1 MKQRHLLLAL
11 AVGASVL
18 ALSACKKDESK
29 DAAAPAAA
37 PRGET
42 ADQFIARVNQELR
55 KMYPEIT
62 ASQWL
67 SNTYIN
73 DDSQLLEA
81 KYNERYLAQLNV
93 WIEQAR
99 KFEGQQMSPETAR
112 AIQLLKLSTAMPAP
126 KDPVKLEELTKLAS
140 KMGGMY
146 GAGKYC
152 TGEGDAK
159 KCRDLGQLEDVLRS
173 SRDYDAQLDAWQGWH
188 TIAQPMRKDY
198 TRFAE
203 LVNEGAKELG
213 YADAGEMW
221 RSGYD
226 MTPAEIA
233 AETDRLW
240 GQVKPLYE
248 QLHCYTRTKLQAT
261 YGVEKGQVNGMLP
274 AHLTGNM
281 WQQDWGNLWDM
292 LQPYKNAGSLDI
304 SEALKAQYQAD
315 FVKELGKVGPAPTTE
330 QQFQAERAAQL
341 AVAKQM
347 TERAQDFYVSLGMPK
362 LPESYWSR
370 TQFIKPLDRDV
381 VCHASAWDM
390 NMGGEPGKDSGPD
403 VRTKMCI
410 KPNEEDFTT
419 IYHELGHVYYYL
431 AYNKLPPLFQNGA
444 HDGFHEAIGD
454 TIVLAMT
461 PDYLKS
467 IGLVGDQQQ
476 SHDALI
482 NAQMRM
488 ALAKVSFMPFGLM
501 IDRWRWGVFD
511 GSIKPA
517 DYNKAWWDL
526 KARYQ
531 GVAPVSARG
540 EDFFDPGAKYHVPGN
555 TPYTRYFLSHILQ
568 FQFYKGLCDAAGY
581 KGPLYNCSFYGNKVA
596 GQRFWAMLEKGASQP
611 WQATLKE
618 LTGTEKMDA
627 SAVLEYF
634 APLQEWLKQQNEG
647 QTCGW
652 QPTPPTTTAAVPA
665 APAKAEP
672 ARKQG

>member
-18 ALSACKKDESK
+18 ALSACKK
-29 DAAAPAAA
+29 AN
-37 PRGET
+37 PRTPPHRPRPQG
-42 ADQFIARVNQELR
+42 RNRGSVRRPVNQELR

-126 KDPVKLEELTKLAS
+126 KDPVKLEEITKLAS

-281 WQQDWGNLWDM
+281 WQQDWGNLWD
-292 LQPYKNAGSLDI
+292 I
-304 SEALKAQYQAD
+304 C
-315 FVKELGKVGPAPTTE
+315 
-330 QQFQAERAAQL
+330 
-341 AVAKQM
+341 
-347 TERAQDFYVSLGMPK
+347 
-362 LPESYWSR
+362 SR
-370 TQFIKPLDRDV
+370 TRTP
-381 VCHASAWDM
+381 AAW
-390 NMGGEPGKDSGPD
+390 
-403 VRTKMCI
+403 T
-410 KPNEEDFTT
+410 
-419 IYHELGHVYYYL
+419 
-431 AYNKLPPLFQNGA
+431 
-444 HDGFHEAIGD
+444 
-454 TIVLAMT
+454 
-461 PDYLKS
+461 
-467 IGLVGDQQQ
+467 
-476 SHDALI
+476 
-482 NAQMRM
+482 
-488 ALAKVSFMPFGLM
+488 
-501 IDRWRWGVFD
+501 
-511 GSIKPA
+511 
-517 DYNKAWWDL
+517 
-526 KARYQ
+526 
-531 GVAPVSARG
+531 SAR
-540 EDFFDPGAKYHVPGN
+540 
-555 TPYTRYFLSHILQ
+555 R
-568 FQFYKGLCDAAGY
+568 
-581 KGPLYNCSFYGNKVA
+581 
-596 GQRFWAMLEKGASQP
+596 
-611 WQATLKE
+611 
-618 LTGTEKMDA
+618 
-627 SAVLEYF
+627 
-634 APLQEWLKQQNEG
+634 
-647 QTCGW
+647 
-652 QPTPPTTTAAVPA
+652 
-665 APAKAEP
+665 
-672 ARKQG
+672 